1 MSTEHKQLHNTF
13 VIPEGQT
20 VGKTKPFD
28 ADYYG
33 VAFSTIASLAL
44 RCQNEE
50 GSGGDD
56 ILWAISELS
65 ERLSRELYELGAAS
79 GDTAESLEG
88 GRHE

>member
-1 MSTEHKQLHNTF
+1 MKNKS
-13 VIPEGQT
+13 
-20 VGKTKPFD
+20 FD
-28 ADYYG
+28 PDYYG
-33 VAFSTIASLAL
+33 IAFSTISSLAM

-65 ERLSRELYELGAAS
+65 ERLSLELFELGASS
-79 GDTAESLEG
+79 GDTVESLQG